1 MIHNKGLGL
10 VSSTVRLANDNI
22 YPVLESELDYG
33 QHSLNDESQ
42 ENERPKE
49 AAITPR
55 RLKNKGSLWIMLQQ
69 FTLSV
74 AGCNL
79 KFAALSNS
87 HLGLLQ
93 PLRSYLRSYI
103 TLLLAYPISEN
114 LRCIT
119 TGGLH
124 AHRNMLCPCR
134 ASAYLHCKALVPT
147 VWESH
152 IRRQNPPHGL
162 WPTLSLVR
170 LDPYWPVPSKT
181 LQVPSSRTRGTW
193 STCCTVR

>member
-1 MIHNKGLGL
+1 MLRRAMIHNKGLGL
-10 VSSTVRLANDNI
+10 VSSTVRLTNDNI
-22 YPVLESELDYG
+22 YPVLEYG

-69 FTLSV
+69 STLSV
-74 AGCNL
+74 AGCNF

-103 TLLLAYPISEN
+103 TLLVAYPISEN

-119 TGGLH
+119 TG
-124 AHRNMLCPCR
+124 
-134 ASAYLHCKALVPT
+134 
-147 VWESH
+147 
-152 IRRQNPPHGL
+152 
-162 WPTLSLVR
+162 
-170 LDPYWPVPSKT
+170 
-181 LQVPSSRTRGTW
+181 
-193 STCCTVR
+193 

>member
-10 VSSTVRLANDNI
+10 VSSTVRLANDRI

-42 ENERPKE
+42 EKERPKE

-55 RLKNKGSLWIMLQQ
+55 RLKNEGSLWIMLQQ

-74 AGCNL
+74 AGCKL
-79 KFAALSNS
+79 KFAALSNP

-93 PLRSYLRSYI
+93 PLRSYLCSYI
-103 TLLLAYPISEN
+103 TLMLAYLISEN
-114 LRCIT
+114 LRCTT

-124 AHRNMLCPCR
+124 AHRNMLCPCE

-147 VWESH
+147 VWKSH
-152 IRRQNPPHGL
+152 IRRQIPPQGL

-170 LDPYWPVPSKT
+170 LDPY
-181 LQVPSSRTRGTW
+181 
-193 STCCTVR
+193 